1 MNCDFK
7 EQIPD
12 GMMDRVGQRLAAHLV
27 IKKKKRTKNLMILLS
42 ILIVLIPASVYGLVN
57 SNLHSWFKAI
67 RVAHDKGKT
76 VKLNA
81 AFEYE
86 KNKIIFEDAVW
97 EENKLMISCR
107 IVDGALWPSQF
118 ILIDENSETLNHGAG
133 YECYDKEGALQLE
146 FDEEKITGD
155 KVFLSVKTLEKMS
168 YQDDSIDYKYKLNI
182 DKEFLTTNQAKVD
195 KTFETEYGLITIED
209 INIKDG
215 KTILTYKYDM
225 NDKVAKLEGWGK
237 YRMPQP
243 EFYIKDAE
251 NNVLKSN
258 SYADEFSNIK
268 EAELFGVIKCL
279 DNPLDFAI
287 ECNEKIVDWKVPIE
301 VKKFKSE
308 VIEVNKDVK
317 MDSGTIRI
325 SEMTLKSAGTY
336 LKYEFIPAKGYEDT
350 ENIRALIDIVVDG
363 KQYICSEYIKE
374 ISGELVFP
382 VGIDKKNIKDVKL
395 NVFGIYRNERS
406 KDKFILSKESTP
418 TNFVLDGVN
427 FNVEKMEI
435 KEGKTY
441 IDILIEGANRRYT
454 DIDISHTIE
463 EGGML
468 SLGVSGGLEFRDKS
482 IEQKLEKDPFSFETS
497 DLEKTIIRKNL
508 EIEGEH
514 NIVELKIDSV
524 EYLETC
530 KVEFKIK

>member
-1 MNCDFK
+1 M
-7 EQIPD
+7 
-12 GMMDRVGQRLAAHLV
+12 
-27 IKKKKRTKNLMILLS
+27 
-42 ILIVLIPASVYGLVN
+42 
-57 SNLHSWFKAI
+57 
-67 RVAHDKGKT
+67 
-76 VKLNA
+76 
-81 AFEYE
+81 
-86 KNKIIFEDAVW
+86 
-97 EENKLMISCR
+97 
-107 IVDGALWPSQF
+107 
-118 ILIDENSETLNHGAG
+118 
-133 YECYDKEGALQLE
+133 
-146 FDEEKITGD
+146 
-155 KVFLSVKTLEKMS
+155 
-168 YQDDSIDYKYKLNI
+168 
-182 DKEFLTTNQAKVD
+182 
-195 KTFETEYGLITIED
+195 
-209 INIKDG
+209 
-215 KTILTYKYDM
+215 
-225 NDKVAKLEGWGK
+225 
-237 YRMPQP
+237 
-243 EFYIKDAE
+243 
-251 NNVLKSN
+251 
-258 SYADEFSNIK
+258 
-268 EAELFGVIKCL
+268 
-279 DNPLDFAI
+279 
-287 ECNEKIVDWKVPIE
+287 
-301 VKKFKSE
+301 
-308 VIEVNKDVK
+308 